1 VGATAGDAAA
11 GDRFL
16 LPGLVEGNSTALLDA
31 IDAYAFQHAVL
42 VLDCSRLARIDYA
55 AAMALGSR
63 LRQLAGGDDEQR
75 SIELRDLNHLV
86 AALLRLLGV
95 GEHARLYAHKY

>member
-1 VGATAGDAAA
+1 M
-11 GDRFL
+11 
-16 LPGLVEGNSTALLDA
+16 PP
-31 IDAYAFQHAVL
+31 L

-55 AAMALGSR
+55 AAMALGAL
-63 LRQLAGGDDEQR
+63 LRQLAGECRRRRGDAAKR

-95 GEHARLYAHKY
+95 GDTRVCTRTNIEHSGAAERDTRQFRLVICEGPHVW